1 MSEKLTPEALGR
13 ALREEDGPLLQNRRW
28 VVGLSLYNI
37 LAMSAISLY
46 QMGIL
51 ESVPEVH
58 LPGEDADAI
67 NGSAQ
72 AYEILQT
79 PDAVLAIGSYAATAA
94 LAAMGPPDRVKTLP
108 WPALGMGIKA
118 LADAAF
124 AAKLLWDQPTKY
136 KAYCSWC
143 VTGALASLA
152 AAALAWPE
160 AQAAWKQLRGE
171 QGEEQ
176 AQ

>member
-1 MSEKLTPEALGR
+1 MTPEELSR
-13 ALREEDGPLLQNRRW
+13 ALREGDEPFLQKRRW
-28 VVGLSLYNI
+28 IVGLSLFNI
-37 LAMSAISLY
+37 VAMGAISLF

-51 ESVPEVH
+51 KHVPEIH
-58 LPGEDADAI
+58 LPGEDADKI

-94 LAAMGPPDRVKTLP
+94 LAAMGPPDRARTLP
-108 WPALGMGIKA
+108 WAALGMGVKA

-124 AAKLLWDQPTKY
+124 SIKLLIDQPTKY

-143 VTGALASLA
+143 VTGALATLA
-152 AAALAWPE
+152 VVPLALPE
-160 AQAAWKQLRGE
+160 ARAAWERLREGSTADE
-171 QGEEQ
+171 
-176 AQ
+176 

>member
-1 MSEKLTPEALGR
+1 MSPEELSR
-13 ALREEDGPLLQNRRW
+13 AMREGNSPFLQNRRW
-28 VVGLSLYNI
+28 IVGLSLYNI
-37 LAMSAISLY
+37 VAMGAISLF

-51 ESVPEVH
+51 RRVPELH
-58 LPGEDADAI
+58 LPGEDADKI

-94 LAAMGPPDRVKTLP
+94 LAAMGPPDRADTLP
-108 WPALGMGIKA
+108 WPALGLGVKA

-124 AAKLLWDQPTKY
+124 AGKLLIDQPTKY

-143 VTGALASLA
+143 VTGALATLA
-152 AAALAWPE
+152 VVPLAWPE
-160 AQAAWKQLRGE
+160 ARAAWQHIRGGASHE
-171 QGEEQ
+171 
-176 AQ
+176 

>member
-1 MSEKLTPEALGR
+1 MSETLTPEELGR
-13 ALREEDGPLLQNRRW
+13 ALREEEGPFLKNRRW
-28 VVGLSLYNI
+28 IVGLALYNI

-51 ESVPEVH
+51 KSVPEVH
-58 LPGEDADAI
+58 LPGEDADKI

-94 LAAMGPPDRVKTLP
+94 LAAMGPPDRATSLP
-108 WPALGMGIKA
+108 WPALGMGVKA

-124 AAKLLWDQPTKY
+124 AVKLLIDQPTKY

-152 AAALAWPE
+152 VVPLAWPE
-160 AQAAWKQLRGE
+160 ARAAWNQLRGNE
-171 QGEEQ
+171 ASE
-176 AQ
+176 

>member
-1 MSEKLTPEALGR
+1 MTAEELGR
-13 ALREEDGPLLQNRRW
+13 ALREEQTPFLKNRRW
-28 VVGLSLYNI
+28 VVGLALYNI

-51 ESVPEVH
+51 KHVPEVH
-58 LPGEDADAI
+58 LPGEDADKI

-94 LAAMGPPDRVKTLP
+94 LAAMGPPDRAASLP
-108 WPALGMGIKA
+108 WPAVGMGIKA

-124 AAKLLWDQPTKY
+124 AVMLLIEQPTKY
-136 KAYCSWC
+136 KAYSSWC
-143 VTGALASLA
+143 VTGALA
-152 AAALAWPE
+152 ALAVVPLAYPE
-160 AQAAWKQLRGE
+160 ARAAWNQLRGNE
-171 QGEEQ
+171 TR
-176 AQ
+176 

>member
-1 MSEKLTPEALGR
+1 MSPEELSR
-13 ALREEDGPLLQNRRW
+13 AMREGDEPFLQRRRW
-28 VVGLSLYNI
+28 IVGLALYNI
-37 LAMSAISLY
+37 VAMGAISLF

-51 ESVPEVH
+51 RRVPELH
-58 LPGEDADAI
+58 LPGEDADKI

-94 LAAMGPPDRVKTLP
+94 LAAMGPPDRANTLP
-108 WPALGMGIKA
+108 WAALGMGVKA

-124 AAKLLWDQPTKY
+124 AVKLLIDQPTKY

-143 VTGALASLA
+143 VTGALATLA
-152 AAALAWPE
+152 VVPLAWPE
-160 AQAAWKQLRGE
+160 ARAALGRIRE
-171 QGEEQ
+171 TPTE
-176 AQ
+176 

>member
-1 MSEKLTPEALGR
+1 MSDKLTPEELGT
-13 ALREEDGPLLQNRRW
+13 ALREDDAPFLKNRRW
-28 VVGLSLYNI
+28 VVGLALFNI

-51 ESVPEVH
+51 KSVPEVH
-58 LPGEDADAI
+58 LPGEDADKI

-94 LAAMGPPDRVKTLP
+94 LAAMGPPDRAESLP
-108 WPALGMGIKA
+108 WPALGMGAKA

-124 AAKLLWDQPTKY
+124 AVKLLWDQPTKY

-143 VTGALASLA
+143 VSGALASLA
-152 AAALAWPE
+152 VVPLAWPE
-160 AQAAWKQLRGE
+160 ARVAWDKIRGSE
-171 QGEEQ
+171 S
-176 AQ
+176 